1 MIAVAAVVGA
11 GVEAAAAAKLVATPT
26 LSMPPA
32 AVPRTTYDD
41 DDDDDGCARP
51 WLDGCTVA
59 GGSGSRGQ
67 RRPPRYRC

>member
-1 MIAVAAVVGA
+1 MTAAAVGVA
-11 GVEAAAAAKLVATPT
+11 GVEAAAAAKLAATPT
-26 LSMPPA
+26 SSMPPA

-51 WLDGCTVA
+51 WLDGCTAA

-67 RRPPRYRC
+67 RRPPRYHC